1 MKVKSKELKQL
12 KDLQE
17 TTVSHKAVPS
27 GVVKTK
33 SGQDNSSASSVR
45 KVVKKKTT
53 AKTAKV
59 SLPKGKVLSEKK
71 NPVVPVVKTPEL
83 ATHTSRMEFV
93 RPAPMMSIPIEDDY
107 DLPQHYNETSIILL
121 ARDPHWLHLYWEISA
136 RTWQEMRDRF
146 GDELNRAR
154 IVLRVY
160 DVTYIHFNGYN
171 ANHSFDIEVG
181 PFAMNWYINLW
192 SDNTS
197 YCVDIAAILPN
208 GYYHLIAR
216 SNSVTTPRAT
226 VSYRDDL
233 IWLEVKDDEHQNPY
247 VNVNFRRGRSGSS
260 GYGKRRLFL
269 TDEEIRRYYE
279 KYFFLMRKV
288 LSQRPEQDFY
298 NDHGGH
304 FQDMFVENT
313 DVSLD
318 DVLDEEWLASG
329 AGAAGGEPRTVR
341 IRIGASEEMTQV
353 MRDRRPVK
361 RIQRFG
367 PEGIGGIS
375 GASGLGLG
383 GSENLGGASEGKVG
397 QSAKARNFFF
407 EIGTELIV
415 YGRTEPDA
423 RVTLGGQEIQLR
435 PDGTF
440 TLRFALGDQTIPL
453 NFLAESSNQ
462 IDKRRIST
470 SVIRTPTE
478 YQSEG

>member
-1 MKVKSKELKQL
+1 MKVNSKERQEP
-12 KDLQE
+12 KDLPE
-17 TTVSHKAVPS
+17 PAVHKNAVSS
-27 GVVKTK
+27 GSVKKKTASDK
-33 SGQDNSSASSVR
+33 SSKSSVR
-45 KVVKKKTT
+45 KSVKAKRPAKAEKAVSSNKKI
-53 AKTAKV
+53 
-59 SLPKGKVLSEKK
+59 SSK
-71 NPVVPVVKTPEL
+71 NAIPAVAVVKTPEL
-83 ATHTSRMEFV
+83 ATHASKIDFV
-93 RPAPMMSIPIEDDY
+93 RPAPMMSVPIEDDY
-107 DLPQHYNETSIILL
+107 DLPQHYNETSITLL

-136 RTWQEMRDRF
+136 RTWQDMRDRF
-146 GDELNRAR
+146 GDDINRAR
-154 IVLRVY
+154 IVLRIY

-181 PFAMNWYINLW
+181 PFAMNWYVNLW

-226 VSYRDDL
+226 ISYRDDL
-233 IWLEVKDDEHQNPY
+233 IWLEVKDNEDQNPY
-247 VNVNFRRGRSGSS
+247 VNLNFRRGRGGSS
-260 GYGKRRLFL
+260 GYGKKRLFL

-288 LSQRPEQDFY
+288 LSDRPEEDFY
-298 NDHGGH
+298 NDYGGH
-304 FQDMFVENT
+304 FQDVSVEHVE
-313 DVSLD
+313 VSLD

-329 AGAAGGEPRTVR
+329 EAAAGDEPRTVR
-341 IRIGASEEMTQV
+341 IRIGASEEMTKV
-353 MRDRRPVK
+353 TRERRLTK

-367 PEGIGGIS
+367 AEGVSGIS
-375 GASGLGLG
+375 GASGVGVG
-383 GSENLGGASEGKVG
+383 ASENFGGASDRNVE
-397 QSAKARNFFF
+397 QPAKARNFFF

-440 TLRFALGDQTIPL
+440 SLRFALGDQTIPL
-453 NFLAESSNQ
+453 NFLAESSNL